1 MRFAGLK
8 KGKEPSSGL
17 AMTRPRKRLLKD
29 EDGQVLVVT
38 ILSMGILVGAMG
50 LALDVGILFRA
61 RRNMQ
66 IAADAAAMAGATALF
81 YGGNVTDAANGAAT
95 ANGVDPSVVTNTVI
109 VTQNPSVGGT
119 PCASCVQV
127 QLAKPNP
134 TIFMSTLSK
143 MTGGNSF
150 GSVNVAAKAIAGA
163 PSAGQAC
170 VYIMDPTAA
179 KALHIHGAG
188 NINMPD
194 CGVYVNSNASN
205 ALCVT
210 GSAGKSTFPWIDV
223 VGGQPTNGNCGGSLN
238 GNTSVNL
245 SSPVQSDPFGNITG
259 PVPDTNG
266 NCSGINTTTDSTTKT
281 INTSYSAPS
290 GGTVCFKNGITLSS
304 GATLGGGL
312 YVFENG
318 LTIGMGS
325 VTVGSSTNGATLDIY
340 GGSYSQSSAS
350 SLTIYAPTSGT
361 YNAIALMQPA
371 NNTNALSLQF
381 GSSGSTFDGM
391 IYAPAA
397 HVTLHD
403 QGGGGVTATGVV
415 AATMFVNGAIN
426 IQNYADFG
434 NNKYTSPFR
443 LVVLIG

>member
-1 MRFAGLK
+1 
-8 KGKEPSSGL
+8 
-17 AMTRPRKRLLKD
+17 
-29 EDGQVLVVT
+29 VT
-38 ILSMGILVGAMG
+38 
-50 LALDVGILFRA
+50 
-61 RRNMQ
+61 N
-66 IAADAAAMAGATALF
+66 
-81 YGGNVTDAANGAAT
+81 AANGAAA

-109 VTQNPSVGGT
+109 VTQNPTVGGVS
-119 PCASCVQV
+119 CASCVQV

-134 TIFMSTLSK
+134 TIFMSTLSQ
-143 MTGGNSF
+143 MLGGNSF

-163 PSAGQAC
+163 PSAGLAC

-179 KALHIHGAG
+179 KALQIHGAG

-223 VGGQPTNGNCGGSLN
+223 VGNQPSNGNCGGNLN
-238 GNTSVNL
+238 SSTSVNL
-245 SSPVQSDPFGNITG
+245 GSSVQSDPFGNLTG
-259 PVPDTNG
+259 PIPDKNG
-266 NCSGINTTTDSTTKT
+266 NCSGINTTTDSATTTIKT
-281 INTSYSAPS
+281 AYNAPS
-290 GGTVCFKNGITLSS
+290 GGTVCFKNAIALNS
-304 GATLGGGL
+304 GANLGGGL

-318 LTIGMGS
+318 LTIGSGT
-325 VTVGSSTNGATLDIY
+325 VTVGTSSSGATLDVY
-340 GGSYSQSSAS
+340 GGSYSQNTSS

-361 YNAIALMQPA
+361 YNAIAVMQPA
-371 NNTNALSLQF
+371 NNTNDMSLQF
-381 GSSGSTFDGM
+381 GSSGATLDGM

-397 HVTLHD
+397 LVTLHD

-415 AATMFVNGAIN
+415 AGTMYVNGTIN
-426 IQNYADFG
+426 IQNYSDYG

>member
-1 MRFAGLK
+1 M
-8 KGKEPSSGL
+8 
-17 AMTRPRKRLLKD
+17 KRLLKD
-29 EDGQVLVVT
+29 EEGQVLVVT
-38 ILSMGILVGAMG
+38 LLCIGILVGAMG

-66 IAADAAAMAGATALF
+66 IAADAAAIAGATALF
-81 YGGNVTDAANGAAT
+81 YGGNVTNAANGAAT
-95 ANGVDPSVVTNTVI
+95 ANGVDPSVDTNTVI
-109 VTQNPSVGGT
+109 VTPNPSVGGN

-143 MTGGNSF
+143 LLGANSF
-150 GSVNVAAKAIAGA
+150 GSVNVAAQAIAGA

-170 VYIMDPTAA
+170 IYIMDPTAA
-179 KALHIHGAG
+179 KALSIHGAG

-194 CGVYVNSNASN
+194 CGIYVNSNANN